1 MKSKRII
8 ILDDHTLFL
17 KGMELILKE
26 YCPDCDVYT
35 YQSIKKL
42 KRDRLNFYKFDL
54 LISDIEL
61 PNEDTFGLFASL
73 KDNYPRLPILVVS
86 MHKKNAIIKKCKTI
100 GIEGY
105 LLKHEAQQLIEAITT
120 ILNGKEYFSKTIVE
134 FCNQTRNISENLSAR
149 EEEIIKLI
157 ANGYSNQ
164 EIASSLILSIDT
176 VKTHKRNIKM
186 KLNLEGVSEI
196 IDYAKKNYL
205 L

>member
-26 YCPDCDVYT
+26 YCSDCDVYA

-61 PNEDTFGLFASL
+61 PNEDTFGFFTLL
-73 KDNYPRLPILVVS
+73 KKNYPRLPILVVS

-105 LLKHEAQQLIEAITT
+105 LLKHEDQQLVSAITT
-120 ILNGKEYFSKTIVE
+120 ILDGKEYFSKTIVE
-134 FCNQTRNISENLSAR
+134 FCNQTKNISENLSNR

-157 ANGYSNQ
+157 ANGYTNQ

-176 VKTHKRNIKM
+176 IKTHKRNIKL
-186 KLNLEGVSEI
+186 KLNLDGVSEI

>member
-1 MKSKRII
+1 MNFKRII

-26 YCPDCDVYT
+26 YCSDCDVYP
-35 YQSIKKL
+35 YQSINKL
-42 KRDRLNFYKFDL
+42 KRDRLNFSKFDL

-61 PNEDTFGLFASL
+61 PNEDIFGLFTIL
-73 KDNYPRLPILVVS
+73 KENYPRLPILVVS

-105 LLKHEAQQLIEAITT
+105 LLKHEDQQLISAITA
-120 ILNGKEYFSKTIVE
+120 ILDGKEYFSKTIVE
-134 FCNQTRNISENLSAR
+134 FCNQTKNISENLSAR

-157 ANGYSNQ
+157 ANGYTNQ
-164 EIASSLILSIDT
+164 EIASSLVLSIET
-176 VKTHKRNIKM
+176 IKTHKRNIKL